1 MQILN
6 INEKDKESIRKG
18 NTLLLKNKLKL
29 EEDKWRKSVLLGRED
44 HRFSQG
50 IYCTLLDILELLE
63 S

>member
-1 MQILN
+1 MLILN

-29 EEDKWRKSVLLGRED
+29 EEDKWRKNVLLGRED

>member
-1 MQILN
+1 MLILN
-6 INEKDKESIRKG
+6 VNEKDKESIRKSG
-18 NTLLLKNKLKL
+18 TFQLKLKLKL
-29 EEDKWRKSVLLGRED
+29 EADKWRKSVLLGRED